1 VSLLRGFVSVGF
13 VVFAFVLIGVW
24 LGTESRLFAQH
35 NPSTALAGAWTIN
48 EEASDHPDQS
58 SIDRTSDN
66 EGRGRQRGGGGFG
79 RGGIGGRGGFGRG
92 SGGGGAVD
100 PEKMARMRDAMR
112 DIMNP
117 PAHLRIVQSG
127 SLVIVTGPDGR
138 TTRLAPDGKKIKDE
152 STGVERHSKWEGEK
166 LVSEISGAGPGKITE
181 TYWVD
186 PEHHQLHRAVHVE
199 NTRRPLSASHVY
211 DADAR

>member
-1 VSLLRGFVSVGF
+1 MSLLRGVVSVGF

-24 LGTESRLFAQH
+24 LGTESRLYAQH
-35 NPSTALAGAWTIN
+35 NPPTPLAGAWTIN

-58 SIDRTSDN
+58 SIDKTSDN
-66 EGRGRQRGGGGFG
+66 EGRGHQHGGGGF
-79 RGGIGGRGGFGRG
+79 RGGMGGRGGFGG
-92 SGGGGAVD
+92 GPSGGGNPD
-100 PEKMARMRDAMR
+100 PEKMARMRAAMR

-117 PAHLRIVQSG
+117 PAHLTIVQSG

-152 STGVERHSKWEGEK
+152 STGVERLSKWEGEK
-166 LVSEISGAGPGKITE
+166 LVSEISGAGPGRITE

-186 PEHHQLHRAVHVE
+186 PEHRQLHCAVHVE
-199 NTRRPLSASHVY
+199 NTRHPLSASHVY